1 MQRKFLSISAIAVLL
16 FLFSGIFAQQKK
28 LTMDDIYHSSK
39 FSLKYLSG
47 IKWAPDGKAFYFI
60 KHKKDTTLIMRHDL
74 QNGLESIWLD
84 VHAITDPQTGRP
96 LQVFD
101 WTLSNNGRKIL
112 FKTDARRVWRR
123 YDEARFL
130 IYDLKTKELKP
141 VHAYHLRIRH
151 AKLSPDGSKVGY
163 TFDNNIYVQDVA
175 TGKVTQITFDGSKDI
190 INGQFDWVY
199 EEEFGQSDGWRWSP
213 DSKKIAFWRVD
224 QSKEPT
230 FSWTE
235 FEGIY
240 GSVRTIHYPKAGGTN
255 ATVKIG
261 VYNLDSARTVWM
273 DTGVNS
279 NQYIPRIKW
288 TNDSNVLSIERMNRL
303 QNKLELM
310 LADVNTGKTKIIL
323 TETDPCWVDVR
334 DDLTFLKNKKQFL
347 WTSERSGYRHIY
359 LFDLKGK
366 KKKQLTKGHWEV
378 TSVAG
383 VDEDNGWVYFTAN
396 KGSSIENHI
405 FAVKLNGKG
414 LHRLDSEPGWHRPMF
429 SPKWNYFIDAFSN
442 AKQPPVQDLCTIQ
455 GKVVRHL
462 IQNSIDKFK
471 EVGVA
476 IPHYFQM
483 TTEDGVK
490 LNARII
496 KPVDFDS
503 TKKYPVLIYGYGGPG
518 SQMVRNSWDYSIL
531 WYTLLTQH
539 GYIIFTVDNRGTG
552 GRGKAFKNL
561 AYGDIGKYAL
571 GDHIQAAKY
580 LAKLPYVDKTRIGIW
595 GWSGGGYLTLMA
607 MTKGSKYFKAG
618 IAVAPV
624 VDFRLYDTIW
634 TERYMGLPDQNKAGY
649 DSTSVL
655 SYVNGYKGG
664 LLVVHGSSDD
674 NVHMQNTM
682 QFIKRLQEEG
692 KQFRLMIYPGLN
704 HSLLGPYARYH
715 LFSMMTDFILN
726 NL

>member
-1 MQRKFLSISAIAVLL
+1 MVTNRSKSLILIIVFFTLSTLW
-16 FLFSGIFAQQKK
+16 AQHKK
-28 LTMDDIYHSSK
+28 LTLDDIYHSK
-39 FSLKYLSG
+39 KYSLKYISG
-47 IKWAPDGKAFYFI
+47 MQWAPDDQAFYFL
-60 KHKKDTTLIMRHDL
+60 KHKNDTTLIMRHDL
-74 QNGLESIWLD
+74 KNGAETVWLN
-84 VHAITDPQTGRP
+84 VHAIIDPQTGKP
-96 LQVFD
+96 LRVFD
-101 WTLSNNGRKIL
+101 WTLSKNGQEIL

-130 IYDLKTKELKP
+130 IYDLKTKMLKP

-151 AKLSPDGSKVGY
+151 AKISPDGKRVGY
-163 TFDNNIYVQDVA
+163 TFENNIYVQDIA
-175 TGKVTQITFDGSKDI
+175 TGQVRQITFDGTKDI

-224 QSKEPT
+224 QSKEPE

-240 GSVRTIHYPKAGGTN
+240 GRVRTIHYPKAGGTN

-261 VYNLDSARTVWM
+261 VYDLDSSRTVWM
-273 DTGVNS
+273 HTGTNS
-279 NQYIPRIKW
+279 NQYIPRIQW
-288 TNDSNVLSIERMNRL
+288 TNDPNFLSIQRLNRL
-303 QNKLELM
+303 QNKLELL
-310 LADVNTGKTKIIL
+310 LADVRSGKIRVIL

-334 DDLTFLKNKKQFL
+334 DDLTFLKKTNQFL
-347 WTSERSGYRHIY
+347 WTSERSGFRHIY
-359 LFDLKGK
+359 LYNLNGK
-366 KKKQLTKGHWEV
+366 KVRQLTKGHWVV
-378 TSVAG
+378 TSIAG
-383 VDEDNGWVYFTAN
+383 VDETNGYVYFTCN

-405 FAVKLNGKG
+405 YAVTLKGKK
-414 LHRLDSEPGWHRPMF
+414 LHRLDHEPGWHRPFF
-429 SPKWNYFIDAFSN
+429 SPGKDYFMDTYSS
-442 AKQPPVQDLCTIQ
+442 AKQPPVQQLCRAD
-455 GKVVRHL
+455 GSVVRKL
-462 IQNSIDKFK
+462 MVNSFDKFQD
-471 EVGVA
+471 
-476 IPHYFQM
+476 IPLALPQYFQM
-483 TTEDGVK
+483 PTDDGVM

-561 AYGDIGKYAL
+561 AYGNIGKYAL

-580 LAKLPYVDKTRIGIW
+580 LAKLPYVDKKRIGIW

-607 MTKGSKYFKAG
+607 MTKGSAYFKAG

-624 VDFRLYDTIW
+624 VDFRLYDSIW

-655 SYVNGYKGG
+655 SFVNKYKGG

-704 HSLLGPYARYH
+704 HSLLGPYARFH
-715 LFSMMTDFILN
+715 LFSMMTDFIVH

>member
-1 MQRKFLSISAIAVLL
+1 MNKLNFYFKVL
-16 FLFSGIFAQQKK
+16 FILFSLAIGLFAQQKK

-39 FSLKYLSG
+39 FQLKYLSG
-47 IKWAPDGKAFYFI
+47 IKWSADGKAFYFV
-60 KHKKDTTLIMRHDL
+60 KHQKDTTLIMRHDL
-74 QNGLESIWLD
+74 QNGQETVWLD
-84 VHAITDPQTGRP
+84 VHQIIDHQTGKP
-96 LQVFD
+96 LQLFD
-101 WTLSNNGRKIL
+101 WTLSKDGSKIL

-130 IYDLKTKELKP
+130 IYDVATRSLKP
-141 VHAYHLRIRH
+141 VHAFHLRIRH
-151 AKLSPDGSKVGY
+151 AKLSPDGNKVGY
-163 TFDNNIYVQDVA
+163 TFENNIYVQDVA
-175 TGKVTQITFDGSKDI
+175 TGKVTQVTFDGSKDI

-224 QSKEPT
+224 QSNEPT
-230 FSWTE
+230 FSWAL

-240 GSVRTIHYPKAGGTN
+240 GGVRTIHYPKAGGTN

-261 VYNLDSARTVWM
+261 VYHLDSDKIVWM
-273 DTGVNS
+273 DTGVDA

-288 TNDSNVLSIERMNRL
+288 TNNPDVLSIQRMNRL
-303 QNKLELM
+303 QNKLELL
-310 LADVNTGKTKIIL
+310 LADVTTGSTRVIL

-334 DDLTFLKNKKQFL
+334 DDLTFLKHKKQFL
-347 WTSERSGYRHIY
+347 WTSERDGFRHIY
-359 LFDLKGK
+359 LYDLKGK
-366 KKKQLTKGHWEV
+366 LKKQLTKGHWVV
-378 TSVAG
+378 TSVRA
-383 VDEDNGWVYFTAN
+383 VDEETGRVYFTAN
-396 KGSSIENHI
+396 KGSSIENHV
-405 FAVKLNGKG
+405 FSVKLNGKG
-414 LHRLDSEPGWHRPMF
+414 LRRLDHAPGWHRPLF
-429 SPKWNYFIDAFSN
+429 SPDSKYFVDAYSS
-442 AKQPPVQDLCTIQ
+442 ASQPPAQQLCTAD
-455 GKVVRHL
+455 GTVLRTL
-462 IQNSIDKFK
+462 IKNSIEPFK
-471 EVGVA
+471 EAGVA
-476 IPHYFQM
+476 IPQYFEM
-483 TTEDGVK
+483 PTEDGVK

-539 GYIIFTVDNRGTG
+539 GYIIFTIDNRGTG

-561 AYGDIGKYAL
+561 AYGNIGKYAL

-580 LAKLPYVDKTRIGIW
+580 LAKLPYVDKNRIGIW

-624 VDFRLYDTIW
+624 ADFRLYDSIW

-655 SYVNGYKGG
+655 NYVQDYKGG
-664 LLVVHGSSDD
+664 LLIVHGSSDD

-682 QFIKRLQEEG
+682 QFIKRLQEEE

-704 HSLLGPYARYH
+704 HSLLGPYARFH
-715 LFSMMTDFILN
+715 LFSMMADFIIN

>member
-1 MQRKFLSISAIAVLL
+1 MARKNAFLNVVL
-16 FLFSGIFAQQKK
+16 FLLLLATGLWAQQKK

-39 FSLKYLSG
+39 FRIKLVGG
-47 IKWAPDGKAFYFI
+47 IKWAPGGKAFYFI
-60 KHKKDTTLIMRHDL
+60 KHQKDTTLIMRHDL
-74 QNGLESIWLD
+74 QSGKESVWLN
-84 VHAITDPQTGRP
+84 VRPIIDPQTAKP

-101 WTLSNNGRKIL
+101 WMPSADGTKIL

-130 IYDLKTKELKP
+130 IYDRTTKTLKP

-151 AKLSPDGSKVGY
+151 AKLSPDGRKVGY
-163 TFDNNIYVQDVA
+163 TFENNIYVQDVA
-175 TGKVTQITFDGSKDI
+175 TGKVTQVTFDGSKDI

-230 FSWTE
+230 FSWME

-261 VYNLDSARTVWM
+261 VYHLDSGQTVWM
-273 DTGVNS
+273 DTGVDA

-288 TNDSNVLSIERMNRL
+288 TNDPNVLSIQRLNRL
-303 QNKLELM
+303 QNKLELL
-310 LADVNTGKTKIIL
+310 LADANSGQTRVVL

-334 DDLTFLKNKKQFL
+334 DDLTFLKNKKRFL
-347 WTSERSGYRHIY
+347 WTSERDGFRHIY
-359 LFDLKGK
+359 LYDLNGQL
-366 KKKQLTKGHWEV
+366 KKQLTKGRWVV
-378 TSVAG
+378 TGIVAT
-383 VDEDNGWVYFTAN
+383 DETAGKVYFTAN
-396 KGSSIENHI
+396 KGSSIENHL
-405 FAVKLNGKG
+405 FSVKLNGKG
-414 LHRLDSEPGWHRPMF
+414 LQRLDHAPGWHRVQF
-429 SPKWNYFIDAFSN
+429 SPDAAYFIDTYSSAD
-442 AKQPPVQDLCTIQ
+442 QPPVQQLCAADGSVLRT
-455 GKVVRHL
+455 L
-462 IQNSIDKFK
+462 AENSIEPFK

-483 TTEDGVK
+483 PTEDGVK

-518 SQMVRNSWDYSIL
+518 SQMVRNSWEYSIL

-561 AYGDIGKYAL
+561 AYGNIGKYAL

-580 LAKLPYVDKTRIGIW
+580 LAKLPYVDKNRIGIW

-607 MTKGSKYFKAG
+607 LTKGSKYFKVG

-624 VDFRLYDTIW
+624 ADFRLYDSIW
-634 TERYMGLPDQNKAGY
+634 TERYMGLPGQNQAGY

-655 SYVNGYKGG
+655 NYVRDYKGG
-664 LLVVHGSSDD
+664 LLIVHGSSDD

-682 QFIKRLQEEG
+682 QFIKRLQEEE

-704 HSLLGPYARYH
+704 HSLLGPYARFH
-715 LFSMMTDFILN
+715 LFSMMTEFILN